1 MNITIR
7 PTPIKDLKP
16 DDLFR
21 DGGQNIRIAGFERD
35 EEVVEVTYYIRVGD
49 LVNSFYLS
57 PDDTLDLTIEIQ
69 E

>member
-1 MNITIR
+1 MNKNITIR

-21 DGGQNIRIAGFERD
+21 DGGQSFRITGFERN
-35 EEVVEVTYYIRVGD
+35 EEVVEVTYYIGVGD

-57 PDDTLDLTIEIQ
+57 PDDALDKIIN
-69 E
+69 